1 MSTPFAVTVFYLL
14 TVTNN
19 AGQLAPIT
27 NAELPA
33 PFTSPMSWSEGQCI
47 IMRGKMAQPEKYVC
61 QVFRSA
67 PSTSWTY
74 IPPGSVIPPEVTP
87 EAVPQAAPPVPQ
99 AKPEDRKSDAPAG
112 TCKARRDW
120 SKEQPAPAAKAQ
132 GSPAGSMQQAMA
144 GAREAMLEGN
154 PFTGFFSW

>member
-19 AGQLAPIT
+19 AGQLAPINNT
-27 NAELPA
+27 ELPA
-33 PFTSPMSWSEGQCI
+33 PFTSPMSWSEGQCL

-74 IPPGSVIPPEVTP
+74 VPPGSVMPSEVSP
-87 EAVPQAAPPVPQ
+87 GPVEPQRQ
-99 AKPEDRKSDAPAG
+99 A
-112 TCKARRDW
+112 
-120 SKEQPAPAAKAQ
+120 
-132 GSPAGSMQQAMA
+132 
-144 GAREAMLEGN
+144 
-154 PFTGFFSW
+154 

>member
-27 NAELPA
+27 NTELPA
-33 PFTSPMSWSEGQCI
+33 PFTSPMSWSEGQCL

-67 PSTSWTY
+67 PSTSWTVDVC
-74 IPPGSVIPPEVTP
+74 PAGLRDAVGSVAWPGR
-87 EAVPQAAPPVPQ
+87 AAGQA
-99 AKPEDRKSDAPAG
+99 
-112 TCKARRDW
+112 
-120 SKEQPAPAAKAQ
+120 
-132 GSPAGSMQQAMA
+132 
-144 GAREAMLEGN
+144 
-154 PFTGFFSW
+154 

>member
-33 PFTSPMSWSEGQCI
+33 PFTSPMSWSEGQCL

-74 IPPGSVIPPEVTP
+74 VPPGSVMPSEVSP
-87 EAVPQAAPPVPQ
+87 GRVEPQ
-99 AKPEDRKSDAPAG
+99 AKPEERKSEAVPPKPDASADP
-112 TCKARRDW
+112 T
-120 SKEQPAPAAKAQ
+120 SKEIAKPKRVAQQPRHD
-132 GSPAGSMQQAMA
+132 QQAMVE
-144 GAREAMLEGN
+144 GRQTMFEGN
-154 PFTGFFSW
+154 PLTGFFSW

>member
-33 PFTSPMSWSEGQCI
+33 PFTSPMSWSEGQCL

-74 IPPGSVIPPEVTP
+74 VPPGSVMPSEVSP
-87 EAVPQAAPPVPQ
+87 GAAPVEPQ
-99 AKPEDRKSDAPAG
+99 AKPEERKSDAQPMTAPTKPAEIE
-112 TCKARRDW
+112 
-120 SKEQPAPAAKAQ
+120 SKEQPAQQPKRKVAQ
-132 GSPAGSMQQAMA
+132 RNTQQAMA
-144 GAREAMLEGN
+144 GAREAMFEGN

>member
-33 PFTSPMSWSEGQCI
+33 PFTSPMSWSEGQCL

-74 IPPGSVIPPEVTP
+74 VPPGSVMPSEVSP
-87 EAVPQAAPPVPQ
+87 GAAPVE
-99 AKPEDRKSDAPAG
+99 AKPEERKSDAQPITAPTKPAEIE
-112 TCKARRDW
+112 
-120 SKEQPAPAAKAQ
+120 SKEQRAQ
-132 GSPAGSMQQAMA
+132 QPKRKVAQRNTQQAMA
-144 GAREAMLEGN
+144 GAREAMFEGN

>member
-1 MSTPFAVTVFYLL
+1 MRCSNTRLISKSSYEKFPPRLGATKEALSETPFAVTVFYLL

-19 AGQLAPIT
+19 AGRLAPIT

-33 PFTSPMSWSEGQCI
+33 PFTSPMSWSEGQCL

-74 IPPGSVIPPEVTP
+74 VPPGSVMPSEVSP
-87 EAVPQAAPPVPQ
+87 SAGRAAGQA
-99 AKPEDRKSDAPAG
+99 
-112 TCKARRDW
+112 
-120 SKEQPAPAAKAQ
+120 
-132 GSPAGSMQQAMA
+132 
-144 GAREAMLEGN
+144 
-154 PFTGFFSW
+154 

>member
-47 IMRGKMAQPEKYVC
+47 IMRGKMAQPEKSVC

-74 IPPGSVIPPEVTP
+74 VPPGSVIPSEVSP
-87 EAVPQAAPPVPQ
+87 GPVEPAPQ
-99 AKPEDRKSDAPAG
+99 AKPEVPSPPERKSSLTPKGESEAEPLPPKPGATDTP
-112 TCKARRDW
+112 
-120 SKEQPAPAAKAQ
+120 KETPKPKRVAQ
-132 GSPAGSMQQAMA
+132 RHDRQAMF
-144 GAREAMLEGN
+144 EGN
-154 PFTGFFSW
+154 PFCTLFNW